1 MSRAE
6 NRRLKKYG
14 NINGI
19 QPTKTVDD
27 FVAIYGLAFI
37 LGMDSE
43 DIPKETI
50 FKVVEKAWET
60 ADCMRTG
67 HVNISDV
74 REMCR
79 DICGIDFV
87 ANKFKN
93 VPHVAEDGTII
104 GGY

>member
-1 MSRAE
+1 MNRAE

-14 NINGI
+14 NVNGL
-19 QPTKTVDD
+19 QPTKTLDD
-27 FVAIYGLAFI
+27 FVAIYGIAFI

-43 DIPKETI
+43 YIPKETI
-50 FKVVEKAWET
+50 LKVVEKAWET
-60 ADCMRTG
+60 ANCMRTG
-67 HVNISDV
+67 HVGINDM
-74 REMCR
+74 REMCK

>member
-14 NINGI
+14 DINGK
-19 QPTKTVDD
+19 QANKTVDD

-50 FKVVEKAWET
+50 VKVVSKAWET

-67 HVNISDV
+67 HVSISDM
-74 REMCR
+74 RQMCK
-79 DICGIDFV
+79 DICGIDFI
-87 ANKFKN
+87 AKKFKN
-93 VPHVAEDGTII
+93 VPVVAEDGTII